1 MSKPV
6 PQIHLEPDPR
16 GVRRVAF
23 RALGTDCAFQFRC
36 EDQKTALRFVAD
48 ALGWLSAF
56 EAKFSRFKPDSM
68 LSKINQAAGKEWVP
82 VDQ

>member
-6 PQIHLEPDPR
+6 SPIPIEPDVR

-23 RALGTDCAFQFRC
+23 RALGTDCAIQFRC
-36 EDQKTALRFVAD
+36 EDKKTALLFVAD

-56 EAKFSRFKPDSM
+56 EAKFSQIGR
-68 LSKINQAAGKEWVP
+68 AHV
-82 VDQ
+82 